1 MDDEY
6 AAAEE
11 MALSMVSQLQS
22 GYGIW
27 LADGV
32 TTDPMTG
39 LWCTG
44 SSVFERAIREGGIEA
59 DFVEMAFDKMAANG
73 TVPRIEWDQK
83 GRRLI
88 LIGA

>member
-1 MDDEY
+1 MDDDY

-44 SSVFERAIREGGIEA
+44 SSAFEAAIREGGIEP